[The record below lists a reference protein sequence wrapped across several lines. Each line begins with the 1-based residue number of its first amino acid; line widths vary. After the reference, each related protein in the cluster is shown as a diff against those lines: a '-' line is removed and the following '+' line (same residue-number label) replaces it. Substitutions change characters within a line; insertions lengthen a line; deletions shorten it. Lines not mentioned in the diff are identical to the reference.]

1 MKQFKKL
8 FATTFIILIC
18 SLIPGYGAM
27 EDMVT
32 IESQSKTIKDDDGQV
47 TVKLEWLKRP
57 GEMAITVYYNGYLTQ
72 EGMANLYICVNG
84 ERRNFLTMKKELK
97 NRAQKLRIIS
107 FHPTVKKGGINRLAR
122 IPEDS
127 LVDGLL
133 FKNAPYYK
141 QFGDVDIELKFFCH
155 GRWDGDGNNNNENYH
170 FKFSSS
176 IKGFV
181 MDHF

>member
-1 MKQFKKL
+1 MNQLKKI
-8 FATTFIILIC
+8 FATSIIALIC

-27 EDMVT
+27 KDMEI
-32 IESQSKTIKDDDGQV
+32 IETQSQTIKDDDGEV
-47 TVKLEWLKRP
+47 TVRLDWLNRP
-57 GEMAITVYYNGYLTQ
+57 GEMAITVFYNGYLTQ
-72 EGMANLYICVNG
+72 EGLTNLYICVNG
-84 ERRNFLTMKKELK
+84 ENRDFVTMKKELK

-107 FHPTVKKGGINRLAR
+107 FHPTVKKDGVNRLAK
-122 IPEDS
+122 IPNDS
-127 LVDGLL
+127 IVDGLL

-155 GRWDGDGNNNNENYH
+155 GRWDGDGNKNNENYH

-181 MDHF
+181 TDHF